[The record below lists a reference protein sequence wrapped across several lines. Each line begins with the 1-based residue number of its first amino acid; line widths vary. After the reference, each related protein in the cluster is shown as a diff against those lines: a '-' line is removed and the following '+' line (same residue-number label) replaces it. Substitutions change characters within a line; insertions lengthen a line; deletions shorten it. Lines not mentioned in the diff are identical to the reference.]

1 MNIRKLVTSAVLVG
15 CASMVAGGTGFA
27 QGKGQ
32 GRGGTG
38 QGQQGSSDQQGKD
51 QQGKGQQGKDTQ
63 NKDTQNKDTQ
73 NKDKPASALRAE
85 IGQKDRDA
93 IARYFKDNTAGLP
106 PGLAKRGADLPPGLE
121 KQLQK
126 NGKLPPGLEKKL
138 EPVPAPLERQL
149 GGLPDGYSRRVL
161 GQHLIVVNEKTKQI
175 GDVFL
180 NVVR

>member
-1 MNIRKLVTSAVLVG
+1 MNIRRLMTSAVLVG
-15 CASMVAGGTGFA
+15 CAWIVAGGTGFA

-38 QGQQGSSDQQGKD
+38 QGQQGSSDQQAKD
-51 QQGKGQQGKDTQ
+51 KQAKDKQAKDTQ
-63 NKDTQNKDTQ
+63 T
-73 NKDKPASALRAE
+73 KDKPASASRAE

-106 PGLAKRGADLPPGLE
+106 PGLAKRGGDLPPGLE

>member
-1 MNIRKLVTSAVLVG
+1 MNFRRLVTSAVLVG
-15 CASMVAGGTGFA
+15 CAWVFAGGAGLA
-27 QGKGQ
+27 QGNSQ
-32 GRGGTG
+32 GRGGSG
-38 QGQQGSSDQQGKD
+38 RGQQGSSDKQA
-51 QQGKGQQGKDTQ
+51 KDTQ
-63 NKDTQNKDTQ
+63 TKDTQTT
-73 NKDKPASALRAE
+73 DKPAAAPRAE

-106 PGLAKRGADLPPGLE
+106 PGLAKRGGDLPPGLE

-126 NGKLPPGLEKKL
+126 NGTLPPGLEKKL
-138 EPVPAPLERQL
+138 EPLPAPLERQL

>member
-1 MNIRKLVTSAVLVG
+1 MGAFWDNEERGTTMNLRRLVTSAVLVG
-15 CASMVAGGTGFA
+15 CVWMFAGGTGFT

-38 QGQQGSSDQQGKD
+38 QGQQGSGDQQGKD
-51 QQGKGQQGKDTQ
+51 KQ
-63 NKDTQNKDTQ
+63 NT
-73 NKDKPASALRAE
+73 DKPSTAPRAE

-93 IARYFKDNTAGLP
+93 IGRYFKDNTTGLP
-106 PGLAKRGADLPPGLE
+106 PGLAKRGDDLPPGLE

-126 NGKLPPGLEKKL
+126 NGTLPPGLEKKL

-149 GGLPDGYSRRVL
+149 TRLPDGYSRRVL
-161 GQHLIVVNEKTKQI
+161 GQHLIVVNDKTKQI